1 MVKQERAV
9 RTREA
14 LVQAA
19 AAAFDCAG
27 YEATTLARVSN
38 AAGISIG
45 ALTFHFRSKDELAD
59 AVQARG
65 ESALRAAADR
75 VAVCEEV
82 PLQSMVALT
91 IEIARLL
98 EEEPPVRA
106 AARLARE
113 RVDGAAAW
121 CPLWLPIL
129 DRLLA
134 RAAPSE
140 LRPDADH
147 ETVLALVAYLVTGA
161 ETYARSR
168 AKSPE
173 DQGDSAEQQLTRIWH
188 LVLPA
193 IACGDRAAP

>member
-1 MVKQERAV
+1 MVKQERAA

-27 YEATTLARVSN
+27 YEATTLAKISK

-65 ESALRAAADR
+65 EAALRYAADRAAAR
-75 VAVCEEV
+75 EEV
-82 PLQSMVALT
+82 PLQAAVALT
-91 IEIARLL
+91 VEIARLL
-98 EEEPPVRA
+98 EEDPTVRA

-113 RVDGAAAW
+113 RVDGATAW
-121 CPLWLPIL
+121 CSLWLPTL

-134 RAAPSE
+134 QASRGE
-140 LRPDADH
+140 LRPGTDRK
-147 ETVLALVAYLVTGA
+147 TVLALVSYLVTGA
-161 ETYARSR
+161 EGYARSR
-168 AKSPE
+168 AKSPGKA
-173 DQGDSAEQQLTRIWH
+173 DDSAEQQLTRIWDV
-188 LVLPA
+188 VLPG
-193 IACGDRAAP
+193 ISGGDRVSP